1 MIKFGNSTI
10 ENVKYGSQ
18 QVDKVYHGSDLVW
31 ERDKWVEYTFPNSS
45 AKLTGSGDKALG
57 FGLSGGSA
65 SGSSQ
70 RYYALNNVSN
80 NAWTVTDSS
89 TSLYIL
95 LPDLLA
101 PVKVL
106 NVKNSY
112 NSYGSETLSILS
124 SKSVDSSA
132 DWIKILDSPRSAGDD
147 IPDEYNN
154 LDCASIKISATR
166 KSGASTITVGNFYF
180 KFKVRKSKL
189 NAWKARYNLS

>member
-1 MIKFGNSTI
+1 MSLSINNSTASGANYN
-10 ENVKYGSQ
+10 EAALSSLKYNGDE
-18 QVDKVYHGSDLVW
+18 VLDP
-31 ERDKWVEYTFPNSS
+31 WVEYTFPNSS
-45 AKLTGSGDKALG
+45 AKLTGSGNNALG

-106 NVKNSY
+106 YVKNSY

-124 SKSVDSSA
+124 SRSVDSSA
-132 DWIKILDSPRSAGDD
+132 DWIKILDSPRSKGDD